1 MMQCSYHQMQ
11 QLLHHHHW
19 ASHWWTLNTVCCIV
33 MNIIESAARAA
44 IGIGWSL
51 KCIAHSSHYISL
63 SFDRHN
69 LNNLQFYVQ
78 VAQPM
83 YNVTIRCTI
92 CTTSAHIAKSCAL
105 VCTFDTMGTIVLHS
119 APVSSLSLMI
129 CSPQFAQWM
138 HTDRNQRT
146 MCVFHNALH
155 NATQFTHVIRIV
167 LFYPIAPRCCY

>member
-1 MMQCSYHQMQ
+1 MQWCNVHIIRCSSYCTIIIE
-11 QLLHHHHW
+11 HHIGEH
-19 ASHWWTLNTVCCIV
+19 WTLY
-33 MNIIESAARAA
+33 SAARAA

-92 CTTSAHIAKSCAL
+92 CTSSAHIAKSCAL

-146 MCVFHNALH
+146 MCVLH

-167 LFYPIAPRCCY
+167 LFYPIAPRCCN